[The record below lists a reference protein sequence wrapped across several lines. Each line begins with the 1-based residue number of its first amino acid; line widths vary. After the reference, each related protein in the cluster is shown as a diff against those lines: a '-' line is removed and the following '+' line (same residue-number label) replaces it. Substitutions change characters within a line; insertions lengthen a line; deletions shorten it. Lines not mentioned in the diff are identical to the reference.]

1 MNPIKKVLI
10 TEEEIQAR
18 VKEIAAEIN
27 RDYEGKE
34 LFFVPVLKGAVVFA
48 SDLFR
53 ELTVPAKIDFLATSS
68 YGNGTESSGSVMV
81 TKDIDLNLTGRHIL
95 IVEDILD
102 SGNTLYFLKEMLE
115 SRGAASVRLCTFMQK
130 PARLKKPITP
140 DYNGFVVPDEFVVG
154 YGLDYG
160 QLYRN
165 LKYVGVLDESV
176 YS

>member
-1 MNPIKKVLI
+1 
-10 TEEEIQAR
+10 
-18 VKEIAAEIN
+18 
-27 RDYEGKE
+27 
-34 LFFVPVLKGAVVFA
+34 
-48 SDLFR
+48 
-53 ELTVPAKIDFLATSS
+53 
-68 YGNGTESSGSVMV
+68 MV

>member
-1 MNPIKKVLI
+1 MTDMIATLPPVSAMMRECGLEPKK
-10 TEEEIQAR
+10 QFGQ
-18 VKEIAAEIN
+18 N
-27 RDYEGKE
+27 F
-34 LFFVPVLKGAVVFA
+34 LF
-48 SDLFR
+48 
-53 ELTVPAKIDFLATSS
+53 
-68 YGNGTESSGSVMV
+68 
-81 TKDIDLNLTGRHIL
+81 DLNLTGRHIL

-140 DYNGFVVPDEFVVG
+140 DYNGFVIPDEFVVG